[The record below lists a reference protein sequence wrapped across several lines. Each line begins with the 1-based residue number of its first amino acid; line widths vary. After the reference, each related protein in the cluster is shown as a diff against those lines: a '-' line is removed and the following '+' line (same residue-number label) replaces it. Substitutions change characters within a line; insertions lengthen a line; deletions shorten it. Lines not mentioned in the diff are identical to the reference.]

1 MKYSRQVRKMLSLAL
16 LFFVGFSATLSV
28 FLFFYQRKMIYFPRR
43 YEPSYKMGLPPNTVE
58 LGYHTPSGNQV
69 SFYIPPRTDPDEKL
83 KTLWVFFGG
92 NGALTLDW
100 LLYLDQFPDKS
111 SGVLLVEYPGY
122 GLCQGR
128 PSYNSIME
136 NSEAAFQALARQ
148 LKKEPLE
155 LEKDLNVLGHS
166 LGAATGLAFAAR
178 HPVKRIILLAPFTS
192 MKDMARR
199 TVGWPLCLILKDR
212 FDNIASLDRLISRA
226 EPPQIHI
233 FHGEADEVAPFRM
246 GESLAQ
252 RHPDKIAFHPY
263 KGVDHNSIIDA
274 AAKEIYNIMTGKIEA
289 NQ

>member
-1 MKYSRQVRKMLSLAL
+1 MKYSRQVRKMLGLTL
-16 LFFVGFSATLSV
+16 LLFVGFSATLSV

-136 NSEAAFQALARQ
+136 NSDAAFQALARQ

-166 LGAATGLAFAAR
+166 LGAATGLEFAAR

-192 MKDMARR
+192 MKDMARLA
-199 TVGWPLCLILKDR
+199 VGWPLCLLLRDP
-212 FDNIASLDRLISRA
+212 FDNTIVLDQLVTRA

-246 GESLAQ
+246 GQSLAQ

>member
-1 MKYSRQVRKMLSLAL
+1 MKYSRQVRKMLGLTL
-16 LFFVGFSATLSV
+16 LLFVGFFATLAI

-58 LGYHTPSGNQV
+58 LGYHTLSGNQV
-69 SFYIPPRTDPDEKL
+69 SFYIPPRADPDEKL

-92 NGALTLDW
+92 NGSLALDW
-100 LLYLDQFPDKS
+100 LLYLDQFPDKAS
-111 SGVLLVEYPGY
+111 AALLVEYPGY
-122 GLCQGR
+122 GLCEGR
-128 PSYNSIME
+128 PTYDSIKE
-136 NSEAAFQALARQ
+136 NSEAAFQALARH

-166 LGAATGLAFAAR
+166 LGAATGLEFAAR

-199 TVGWPLCLILKDR
+199 TVGWPLCLLLRDP
-212 FDNIASLDRLISRA
+212 FDNTIVLDQLVTRA

-233 FHGEADEVAPFRM
+233 FHGDADEVAPFRM
-246 GESLAQ
+246 GKSLAQ

-289 NQ
+289 KQ